1 MIGGAA
7 MRKDSNKKEQP
18 NDYSQKVS
26 KKGMK
31 KQKYSEISIEEGYLV
46 IDGIKTGLRPDFGY
60 SERLTK
66 GQLIIQKKSA

>member
-1 MIGGAA
+1 

-18 NDYSQKVS
+18 NDYSQ
-26 KKGMK
+26 
-31 KQKYSEISIEEGYLV
+31 SIEEGYLV